1 MCVCARASAA
11 PGSHSHRDE
20 WPARS
25 LLGSSEFPLQTQR
38 QRLGWQP
45 GFTKDG
51 FAGRARAAASERA
64 PRLPKDWP
72 APPGIQAAVAA
83 AAAALALGE
92 PRLWGLLPLP
102 LLSH

>member
-20 WPARS
+20 WP

-51 FAGRARAAASERA
+51 FAERARAAASERA

-72 APPGIQAAVAA
+72 APPGIQAA
-83 AAAALALGE
+83 AAALALGE